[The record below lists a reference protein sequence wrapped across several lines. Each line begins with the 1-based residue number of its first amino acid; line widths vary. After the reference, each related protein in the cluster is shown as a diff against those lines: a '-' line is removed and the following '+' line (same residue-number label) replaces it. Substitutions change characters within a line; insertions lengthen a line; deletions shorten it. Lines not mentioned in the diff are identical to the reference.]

1 MLPASNL
8 CSYPCGTGAPLAMTL
23 EQILSQIRSD
33 PALGRHLTA
42 WREIPARPGRFA
54 PIPSSVDPRLAR
66 ALRKQ
71 GIESLYTHQAQAFES
86 VRSGRHVVVVTP
98 TASGK
103 TLCYNLPV
111 LDTLLAAPE
120 SRALYLFPTKA
131 LSMDQ
136 VHEVLG
142 LVRALEADIKAY
154 TYDGDTP
161 GDARR
166 AIRTA
171 GHIVVTNPDMLHTA
185 ILPHHT
191 KWLRLFENLR
201 YVVIDELHTYRGL
214 FGSHMANVLRRLR
227 RLCRFY
233 GSAPQVICASATI
246 GNPGELA
253 GRLLEEEVVLIDDNG
268 APSGPRVFAFYN
280 PPVINRELG
289 IRRDAIGEAQRLAG
303 EFVRNRI
310 PLIAFARSRRA
321 AELLTTGFKSLAAD
335 HNLPPERIAGY
346 RAGYLPSERRAIEQG
361 LRDGQVLAVAATNA
375 LELGIDIGRLQAAL
389 LVGYP
394 GTVASAW
401 QQAGRAGR
409 TQDLAAAI
417 LIATSDPLDQ
427 YIVRHP
433 EYFFGQSP
441 EAGLVNPDNLYV
453 LTSHVRC
460 AAFEPPIDDDER
472 FGPSTL
478 PEILDYLERQRIVHH
493 EGGRWHYVADAYPAQ
508 EVSLRSA
515 STENVVI
522 IDNTDPEPRAVGEV
536 DLASAPGLVH
546 EDAIYMHLGQQYH
559 VDRLAWEERKAYVH
573 RVNVDYY
580 TTAEIA
586 VDIRVLAE
594 FASVAASPEPRQ
606 PAEDG
611 GQPAAGPE
619 AVRPRA
625 DGGQRSGGLLRG
637 EPSPGESAHGEVVV
651 TYRPTI
657 FKKLTL
663 ERHEN
668 VGWGPIHLPEST
680 LHTTAWWLALP
691 GLLIPREE
699 VQGLLVG
706 LSHALAHVAALFL
719 MCDPRDL
726 GRAYQVH
733 SPHTGWPTVFLYD
746 AVPGGV
752 GFAERLFRMHSQVL
766 AAACDLIASCPCG
779 AGCPS
784 CVGPVL
790 EVGSTGK
797 ARALEV
803 LDARLVPGTAHVS
816 LPAATPNG
824 Q

>member
-1 MLPASNL
+1 
-8 CSYPCGTGAPLAMTL
+8 MTL
-23 EQILSQIRSD
+23 EQILAAFRRD
-33 PALGRHLTA
+33 PTFARHITA
-42 WREIPARPGRFA
+42 WREIPPRPGKFV
-54 PIPSSVDPRLAR
+54 PIPSEVDPRLAG
-66 ALRKQ
+66 ALRRR
-71 GIESLYTHQAQAFES
+71 GISALYSHQAEAFEV
-86 VRSGRHVVVVTP
+86 VRSDRHLVVVTP

-111 LDTLLAAPE
+111 LNTLLAEPH

-136 VHEVLG
+136 VDEVLG
-142 LVRALEADIKAY
+142 LVRALEVDIKAY

-166 AIRTA
+166 AIRSA
-171 GHIVVTNPDMLHTA
+171 GHIVVTNPDMLHAA

-214 FGSHMANVLRRLR
+214 FGSHLANVLRRLR
-227 RLCRFY
+227 RICRFY
-233 GSAPQVICASATI
+233 GSRPQIICASATI
-246 GNPGELA
+246 GNPRELA
-253 GRLLEEEVVLIDDNG
+253 ERLIEDKVVLIDDNG
-268 APSGPRVFAFYN
+268 APLGPKVVAFYN
-280 PPVINRELG
+280 PPVVNRELG
-289 IRRDAIGEAQRLAG
+289 IRRDALAEAQRLAT
-303 EFVRNRI
+303 EFIRNRI

-321 AELLTTGFKSLAAD
+321 AELLTTGFRALAAAHHLAPD
-335 HNLPPERIAGY
+335 RIAGY
-346 RAGYLPSERRAIEQG
+346 RAGYLPSERRAIEEG
-361 LRDGQVLAVAATNA
+361 LRTGQVLAVAATNA

-394 GTVASAW
+394 GTIASTW

-409 TQDLAAAI
+409 TQDLSAAI

-433 EYFFGQSP
+433 EYFFGRPP

-460 AAFEPPIDDDER
+460 AAFELPMDDGER

-478 PEILDYLERQRIVHH
+478 PEILDYLQTQQIVHH
-493 EGGRWHYVADAYPAQ
+493 EEHRWHYVADAYPAQ
-508 EVSLRSA
+508 DVSLRSA

-522 IDNTDPEPRAVGEV
+522 IDQTDPSPRVIGEV

-580 TTAEIA
+580 TTAQIA
-586 VDIRVLAE
+586 TDIRVLAE
-594 FASVAASPEPRQ
+594 FA
-606 PAEDG
+606 
-611 GQPAAGPE
+611 
-619 AVRPRA
+619 
-625 DGGQRSGGLLRG
+625 RG
-637 EPSPGESAHGEVVV
+637 EGSPPPAHGEVAV

-668 VGWGPIHLPEST
+668 VGWGPIHLPEAT
-680 LHTTAWWLALP
+680 LHTTAYWLALP
-691 GLLIPREE
+691 DLDVPHDEI
-699 VQGLLVG
+699 QGVLVG

-726 GRAYQVH
+726 GRAYEVR
-733 SPHTGWPTVFLYD
+733 SPHTGQPTVYLYD
-746 AVPGGV
+746 TCPGGV
-752 GFAERLFRMHSQVL
+752 GFAERLARMHGHVL
-766 AAACDLIASCPCG
+766 AAARDLIAACPCE

-790 EVGSTGK
+790 EVGKAGK
-797 ARALEV
+797 TRALQV
-803 LDARLVPGTAHVS
+803 LDARLVPG
-816 LPAATPNG
+816 AAG
-824 Q
+824 R

>member
-1 MLPASNL
+1 
-8 CSYPCGTGAPLAMTL
+8 MTL
-23 EQILSQIRSD
+23 EQILNRLSTE
-33 PALGRHLTA
+33 PAFARHLTA
-42 WREIPARPGRFA
+42 WRQIPARPGVYA
-54 PIPSSVDPRLAR
+54 SLPPDLHPRLAG
-66 ALRKQ
+66 ALRGR
-71 GIESLYTHQAQAFES
+71 GIERLYSHQAQAWEA
-86 VRSGRHVVVVTP
+86 VRAGRHVVVVTP

-111 LDTLLAAPE
+111 LDTLLAEPSA
-120 SRALYLFPTKA
+120 RALYLFPTKA

-136 VHEVLG
+136 VDELLG
-142 LVRALEADIKAY
+142 LVRAVEADIKAY

-166 AIRTA
+166 AIRSA
-171 GHIVVTNPDMLHTA
+171 GHVVVTNPDMLHAA

-191 KWLRLFENLR
+191 KWLRLFEHLR
-201 YVVIDELHTYRGL
+201 YIVVDELHTYRGV

-227 RLCRFY
+227 RICRFY

-246 GNPGELA
+246 ANPKELA
-253 GRLLEEEVVLIDDNG
+253 EHLLGEPVTLIDENG

-280 PPVINRELG
+280 PPVVNRQLG
-289 IRRDAIGEAQRLAG
+289 IRRDALTEAGRLAA
-303 EFVRNRI
+303 EFIRHRI

-321 AELLTTGFKSLAAD
+321 AELLTTGFKRAAEAA
-335 HNLPPERIAGY
+335 HVPAARVAGY
-346 RAGYLPSERRAIEQG
+346 RAGYLPSERRAIEEG
-361 LRDGQVLAVAATNA
+361 LRTGQILAVAATNA

-394 GTVASAW
+394 GTIASTW

-417 LIATSDPLDQ
+417 LVATSDPLDQ

-433 EYFFGQSP
+433 EYFFGRPP
-441 EAGLVNPDNLYV
+441 EVGLVNPDNLYV

-460 AAFEPPIDDDER
+460 AAFELPVDDAER

-478 PEILDYLERQRIVHH
+478 SEILAYLQDQGIVHH
-493 EGGRWHYVADAYPAQ
+493 EGVRWHYVADAYPAQ

-522 IDNTDPEPRAVGEV
+522 IDTTDAAPRVVGEV

-546 EDAIYMHLGQQYH
+546 EDAIYLHLGQQYH
-559 VDRLAWEERKAYVH
+559 VDRLEWEERKAYVH
-573 RVNVDYY
+573 RVDVDYY
-580 TTAEIA
+580 TTAQIA

-594 FASVAASPEPRQ
+594 FAR
-606 PAEDG
+606 G
-611 GQPAAGPE
+611 GGAPP
-619 AVRPRA
+619 P
-625 DGGQRSGGLLRG
+625 
-637 EPSPGESAHGEVVV
+637 AHGEVVV

-657 FKKLTL
+657 YKKLTL

-668 VGWGPIHLPEST
+668 VGWGPIHLPEAT
-680 LHTTAWWLALP
+680 LHTTAYWLTLP
-691 GLLIPREE
+691 DLPIPREE
-699 VQGLLVG
+699 VQGVLVG
-706 LSHALAHVAALFL
+706 LSHALEHVASLFL

-726 GRAYQVH
+726 GRACEVH
-733 SPHTGWPTVFLYD
+733 SPHTGRPTAYLYD
-746 AVPGGV
+746 AFPGGV
-752 GFAERLFRMHSQVL
+752 GFAERLYRMHADVL
-766 AAACDLIASCPCG
+766 AAARALIAACPCE

-790 EVGSTGK
+790 EVGATGK

-803 LDARLVPGTAHVS
+803 LDARLLSGAAG
-816 LPAATPNG
+816 PAAG
-824 Q
+824 R

>member
-1 MLPASNL
+1 
-8 CSYPCGTGAPLAMTL
+8 MTL
-23 EQILSQIRSD
+23 EQILAALRRD
-33 PALGRHLTA
+33 PAIARQFTA
-42 WREIPARPGRFA
+42 WHELAARPGKFA
-54 PIPSSVDPRLAR
+54 PMPAAVDPRLSDALAR
-66 ALRKQ
+66 M
-71 GIESLYTHQAQAFES
+71 GITSLYSHQAEAFD
-86 VRSGRHVVVVTP
+86 VARSGRNFVVVTP

-111 LDTLLAAPE
+111 LNTLLAEPE
-120 SRALYLFPTKA
+120 ARALYLFPTKA

-136 VHEVLG
+136 VDELLG
-142 LVRALEADIKAY
+142 LVRALDVDIKAY

-166 AIRTA
+166 AIRMA
-171 GHIVVTNPDMLHTA
+171 GHVVVTNPDMVHAA

-201 YVVIDELHTYRGL
+201 YIVVDELHTYRGL
-214 FGSHMANVLRRLR
+214 FGSHLANVLRRLR
-227 RLCRFY
+227 RICRFY
-233 GSAPQVICASATI
+233 GSTPQVICSSATI
-246 GNPGELA
+246 GNPRELA
-253 GRLLEEEVVLIDDNG
+253 EHLIEDDVVLIDDNG
-268 APSGPRVFAFYN
+268 APAGPKVIAFYN

-289 IRRDAIGEAQRLAG
+289 IRRDALGEAERLAS
-303 EFVRNRI
+303 EFIRNRV

-321 AELLTTGFKSLAAD
+321 AELLTTGFKRLAAS
-335 HNLPPERIAGY
+335 HHVPPERIAGY
-346 RAGYLPSERRAIEQG
+346 RAGYLPSERRAIEEG
-361 LRDGQVLAVAATNA
+361 LRTGNILAVAATNA

-394 GTVASAW
+394 GTVASTW

-409 TQDLAAAI
+409 TQDLAVAI
-417 LIATSDPLDQ
+417 LVASSAPLDQ

-441 EAGLVNPDNLYV
+441 EVGLVNPDNLYV

-460 AAFEPPIDDDER
+460 AAFELPIEDSER
-472 FGPSTL
+472 FGPNTL
-478 PEILDYLERQRIVHH
+478 PEILDYLQTQRIVHQ

-522 IDNTDPEPRAVGEV
+522 IDTTETSPRVIGEV

-546 EDAIYMHLGQQYH
+546 EDAIYIHLGQQFH
-559 VDRLAWEERKAYVH
+559 VDRLEWEERKAYVH
-573 RVNVDYY
+573 RVDVDYY
-580 TTAEIA
+580 TTAQIA

-594 FASVAASPEPRQ
+594 FAQ
-606 PAEDG
+606 G
-611 GQPAAGPE
+611 
-619 AVRPRA
+619 
-625 DGGQRSGGLLRG
+625 RG
-637 EPSPGESAHGEVVV
+637 TPPPAHGEVVV

-680 LHTTAWWLALP
+680 LHTTAYWLTLP
-691 GLLIPREE
+691 DLPIRQEEIQGLLI
-699 VQGLLVG
+699 G
-706 LSHALAHVAALFL
+706 LSNALEHVAALFL

-726 GRAYQVH
+726 GRAYEVH
-733 SPHTGWPTVFLYD
+733 SPHTGRPTVYLYD
-746 AVPGGV
+746 TFPGGV
-752 GFAERLFRMHSQVL
+752 GFAERLFRMHGEVL
-766 AAACDLIASCPCG
+766 AAARDLIASCPCEF
-779 AGCPS
+779 GCPS

-797 ARALEV
+797 ARALDV
-803 LDARLVPGTAHVS
+803 LNARLVPG
-816 LPAATPNG
+816 AAG
-824 Q
+824 

>member
-1 MLPASNL
+1 
-8 CSYPCGTGAPLAMTL
+8 MTL
-23 EQILSQIRSD
+23 EQILSRFRND
-33 PALGRHLTA
+33 PAFARHVTA
-42 WREIPARPGRFA
+42 WHEIPARPGKFE
-54 PIPSSVDPRLAR
+54 PLPPGLDPRLTA
-66 ALRKQ
+66 ALGHL
-71 GIESLYTHQAQAFES
+71 GIRSLYSHQIEAFE
-86 VRSGRHVVVVTP
+86 VARSGRHFVVVTP

-111 LDTLLAAPE
+111 LNTLLAEPA

-136 VHEVLG
+136 VDELLT
-142 LVRALEADIKAY
+142 LVRALQVDIKAY

-171 GHIVVTNPDMLHTA
+171 GHVVVTNPDMLHAA

-201 YVVIDELHTYRGL
+201 YIVVDELHTYRGL
-214 FGSHMANVLRRLR
+214 FGSHLANVLRRLR
-227 RLCRFY
+227 RICRFY
-233 GSAPQVICASATI
+233 GSRPQVICSSATI
-246 GNPGELA
+246 GNPRELA
-253 GRLLEEEVVLIDDNG
+253 ERLVEDEVALVDNNG
-268 APSGPRVFAFYN
+268 APSGPKVFAFYN

-289 IRRDAIGEAQRLAG
+289 IRRDALREAERLAS
-303 EFVRNRI
+303 EFIRNRV

-321 AELLTTGFKSLAAD
+321 AELLTTGFKAIAAQ
-335 HNLPPERIAGY
+335 HQIPAERIAGY
-346 RAGYLPSERRAIEQG
+346 RAGYLPSERRTIEDG
-361 LRDGQVLAVAATNA
+361 LRTGGILAVAATNA

-394 GTVASAW
+394 GTIASTW

-409 TQDLAAAI
+409 AQDLSVAI
-417 LIATSDPLDQ
+417 LVATSDPLDQ

-433 EYFFGQSP
+433 EYFFGRSP
-441 EAGLVNPDNLYV
+441 EVGLVNPDNLYV

-460 AAFEPPIDDDER
+460 ASFELPFEDAEH
-472 FGPSTL
+472 FGPNTL
-478 PEILDYLERQRIVHH
+478 PEILDYLQSQQIVHYDA
-493 EGGRWHYVADAYPAQ
+493 GRWHYVADAFPAQ

-522 IDNTDPEPRAVGEV
+522 IDTTDAAPRVVGEV

-546 EDAIYMHLGQQYH
+546 EDAIYLHLGQQYH
-559 VDRLAWEERKAYVH
+559 VDRLEWSERKAYVH
-573 RVNVDYY
+573 RVNVEYY
-580 TTAEIA
+580 TTAQIA

-594 FASVAASPEPRQ
+594 FAQ
-606 PAEDG
+606 G
-611 GQPAAGPE
+611 GGAPP
-619 AVRPRA
+619 P
-625 DGGQRSGGLLRG
+625 
-637 EPSPGESAHGEVVV
+637 AHGEVVV

-680 LHTTAWWLALP
+680 LHTTAYWLALP
-691 GLLIPREE
+691 DLPIPREE
-699 VQGLLVG
+699 IQGLLIG
-706 LSHALAHVAALFL
+706 LSHALAQVASLYL

-726 GRAYQVH
+726 GRTYAVH
-733 SPHTGWPTVFLYD
+733 SPHTGRPTVYLYD
-746 AVPGGV
+746 AFPGGV
-752 GFAERLFRMHSQVL
+752 GFAERLFRLHGQVL
-766 AAACDLIASCPCG
+766 AAARDLIASCPCE

-797 ARALEV
+797 ARALDV
-803 LDARLVPGTAHVS
+803 LAARLVPG
-816 LPAATPNG
+816 AAG
-824 Q
+824 

>member
-1 MLPASNL
+1 
-8 CSYPCGTGAPLAMTL
+8 MTL
-23 EQILSQIRSD
+23 EQILDAFRRD
-33 PALGRHLTA
+33 PTFARHLTA
-42 WREIPARPGRFA
+42 WREIPARPGKYA
-54 PIPSSVDPRLAR
+54 PIPSAVDPRLAG
-66 ALRKQ
+66 ALRRG
-71 GIESLYTHQAQAFES
+71 GISALYSHQADAFEAA
-86 VRSGRHVVVVTP
+86 RSGRHLVVVTP

-111 LDTLLAAPE
+111 LNTLLAEPH

-136 VHEVLG
+136 VDELAG
-142 LVRALEADIKAY
+142 LIRALEVDIKAY

-166 AIRTA
+166 AIRSA
-171 GHIVVTNPDMLHTA
+171 GHVVVTNPDMLHAA

-214 FGSHMANVLRRLR
+214 FGSHLANVLRRLR
-227 RLCRFY
+227 RICHFY
-233 GSAPQVICASATI
+233 GSRPQIICASATI
-246 GNPGELA
+246 GNPRELA
-253 GRLLEEEVVLIDDNG
+253 QRLIEDEVVLIDDNG
-268 APSGPRVFAFYN
+268 APVGPKIFAFYN

-289 IRRDAIGEAQRLAG
+289 IRRDALAEAQRLAA
-303 EFVRNRI
+303 EFIRNRI

-321 AELLTTGFKSLAAD
+321 AELLTTGFRALAAA
-335 HNLPPERIAGY
+335 HHLPPDRIAGY
-346 RAGYLPSERRAIEQG
+346 RAGYLPSERRAIEEG
-361 LRDGQVLAVAATNA
+361 LRTGRVLAVAATNA

-394 GTVASAW
+394 GTVASTW

-409 TQDLAAAI
+409 TQDLSAAI
-417 LIATSDPLDQ
+417 LVATSDPLDQ

-433 EYFFGQSP
+433 EYFFDQPP

-460 AAFEPPIDDDER
+460 AAFELPIDDGER
-472 FGPSTL
+472 FGPNTL
-478 PEILDYLERQRIVHH
+478 PEILDYLQTQQIVHH
-493 EGGRWHYVADAYPAQ
+493 DDRRWHYVADAYPAQ
-508 EVSLRSA
+508 DVSLRSA

-522 IDNTDPEPRAVGEV
+522 IDQTDPTPRVIGEV

-559 VDRLAWEERKAYVH
+559 VDRLEWEERKAYVH

-580 TTAEIA
+580 TTAQIA
-586 VDIRVLAE
+586 TDIRVLAE
-594 FASVAASPEPRQ
+594 FA
-606 PAEDG
+606 
-611 GQPAAGPE
+611 
-619 AVRPRA
+619 
-625 DGGQRSGGLLRG
+625 RG
-637 EPSPGESAHGEVVV
+637 EGSPPPAHGEVAV

-668 VGWGPIHLPEST
+668 VGWGPIHLPEAT
-680 LHTTAWWLALP
+680 LHTTAYWLALP
-691 GLLIPREE
+691 DLAVPREE
-699 VQGLLVG
+699 VQGVLVG

-726 GRAYQVH
+726 GRACEVR
-733 SPHTGWPTVFLYD
+733 SPHTGLPTVYLYD

-752 GFAERLFRMHSQVL
+752 GFAERLLRLHGQVL
-766 AAACDLIASCPCG
+766 AAARDLIASCPCQ

-797 ARALEV
+797 ARALQM
-803 LDARLVPGTAHVS
+803 LDARLVPGATAR
-816 LPAATPNG
+816 
-824 Q
+824 